1 MTDLRICT
9 FRMEWWLIVKHF
21 RYLYILFV
29 FLAACFEQRAVE
41 QLKATVDRLCV
52 HASTERTIDQHL
64 NTHAQGCVFVRL
76 EETLAAGLDE
86 VNLTPGVYSTS
97 AANLDFQQY
106 QDAVIVVRDEEL
118 RKRLAFMT
126 PQAYYEITK
135 AADAITE
142 AQAKDEQ
149 LREGRGL
156 TIYLEARSFT
166 PTEPIPLTQ
175 HQVRLVQKSL

>member
-1 MTDLRICT
+1 MKR
-9 FRMEWWLIVKHF
+9 F

-52 HASTERTIDQHL
+52 YAPIERTIDRHL

-97 AANLDFQQY
+97 AANLGFQHY
-106 QDAVIVVRDEEL
+106 RDDVIVVRDEEI

-135 AADAITE
+135 AADAIHE
-142 AQAKDEQ
+142 AQTKDEQ

-156 TIYLEARSFT
+156 TIYLEPRSFT
-166 PTEPIPLTQ
+166 PTKPTPLTPDQ
-175 HQVRLVQKSL
+175 LRLVQKSL

>member
-1 MTDLRICT
+1 M
-9 FRMEWWLIVKHF
+9 
-21 RYLYILFV
+21 
-29 FLAACFEQRAVE
+29 
-41 QLKATVDRLCV
+41 
-52 HASTERTIDQHL
+52 
-64 NTHAQGCVFVRL
+64 FVRL

-97 AANLDFQQY
+97 DTNLGFQHFR
-106 QDAVIVVRDEEL
+106 DDVIVVRDEEL

-126 PQAYYEITK
+126 PQAYYEMTQ

-149 LREGRGL
+149 LREGKGL

-166 PTEPIPLTQ
+166 PTEPSPLTQ
-175 HQVRLVQKSL
+175 QQVRLVQKSL